1 MVCSNL
7 SIFRWGEA
15 SLQQVTLLVKS
26 WLQDDS
32 HENRGDNERT
42 DDVAPNNIPEGI
54 DRASYTQNSTK
65 SERV

>member
-1 MVCSNL
+1 M
-7 SIFRWGEA
+7 
-15 SLQQVTLLVKS
+15 QQVTLLVKS

-54 DRASYTQNSTK
+54 DRASYTENSTK